1 MEEKQKTLI
10 LSLKKKSPPKVRRRK
25 MTKSGKDVNFI
36 AQEEKMMIDKLGKV
50 MSLGII
56 EKPYRSLLLEYSN
69 GKK

>member
-1 MEEKQKTLI
+1 
-10 LSLKKKSPPKVRRRK
+10 